1 MTHHMSHGI
10 YIMST
15 SIRFSDENLTLADF
29 YAEVWVACP
38 ACARKATAR
47 ADHELKLARLT
58 CPHCGYH
65 KEVATTLSEKMALV
79 QPAHGYF
86 DATLWLQAP
95 FRDETFLAYNDR
107 HLAYLEAYIRGTLRE
122 HRNRQGFTL
131 LERLPKFYHL
141 AANRKPLL
149 RIIETL
155 KAKG

>member
-1 MTHHMSHGI
+1 
-10 YIMST
+10 MST
-15 SIRFSDENLTLADF
+15 PVRFSDDNLTLADF

-38 ACARKATAR
+38 SCARKAIAR
-47 ADHELKLARLT
+47 ADYEQQLARLT

-65 KEVATTLSEKMALV
+65 KEVATTLTQKMALV

-86 DATLWLQAP
+86 DAALWLQAP

-122 HRNRQGFTL
+122 HRDRKGFTL